1 MPYMEHL
8 RDLNLIHFDDQDNR
22 LPSSNGSS
30 NNSDERKRIG
40 RRPCD
45 MRSTPATWLSDNGC
59 LTRVVNSK
67 TLQSNYRIKPI
78 FLAEVARIRMMS
90 VRVTEDYPK
99 KITVEN
105 KSNY

>member
-8 RDLNLIHFDDQDNR
+8 RNLNSIHFDDQDNQ

-59 LTRVVNSK
+59 LKRAVNSK
-67 TLQSNYRIKPI
+67 TLNSLSNQPHI
-78 FLAEVARIRMMS
+78 FGGGS
-90 VRVTEDYPK
+90 
-99 KITVEN
+99 
-105 KSNY
+105 